1 MGERERAGPAPV
13 DLHIHTTA
21 SDGDF
26 SPTQV
31 VMMAVRAGL
40 GTVAI
45 TDHNTLGGVEEAIR
59 AGVEHGL
66 AVISG
71 VEVSAN
77 YGELELHLLGY
88 FVDWRDRVL
97 RRRLAESEQEF
108 VRVYAGR
115 AGRMRTLGF
124 RVEDADV
131 LELRPD
137 GSYML
142 KSLLDALLYHDRE
155 GSDPRLDPYRKGDLA
170 ARLAF
175 LRAYQQPGGP
185 GHAPMAMMAVE
196 EAIDLVRRAG
206 GVPVLAHPGTILGEG
221 ESPAA
226 LEPLL
231 RKLAERGLAG
241 VEAYSSYHPP
251 ASAHDLHALARRLGL
266 GVTAGSDYH
275 GPRLKPGL
283 ELGSVTADS
292 REVLKWLLDEATS
305 DGQDQRGNGD
315 GARRDPQDP
324 ARRSEPG
331 GPPGGGVA
339 PGVLA
344 RFPGRPGIRG
354 AHPDAG
360 DEGGR

>member
-1 MGERERAGPAPV
+1 LGKGETVGQGRV

-26 SPTQV
+26 PPAQV
-31 VMMAVRAGL
+31 VEMAVRAGL

-45 TDHNTLGGVEEAIR
+45 TDHNTLDGIGEAMR
-59 AGVEHGL
+59 AGVDRGL

-71 VEVSAN
+71 VEISAN
-77 YGELELHLLGY
+77 HGELELHLLGY
-88 FVDWRDRVL
+88 FVDWQDGML

-115 AGRMRTLGF
+115 AARMRALGF

-131 LELRPD
+131 LEMRPD

-142 KSLLDALLYHDRE
+142 KSLLDALLYHDRQ
-155 GSDPRLDPYRKGDLA
+155 GKDARLDPYRRGDLA

-185 GHAPMAMMAVE
+185 GHAPMQMMAVG
-196 EAIDLVRRAG
+196 EAIALVRRAG
-206 GVPVLAHPGTILGEG
+206 GVPVLAHPGTILAEG
-221 ESPAA
+221 ESPAV
-226 LEPLL
+226 LEPML
-231 RKLAERGLAG
+231 RDLAEQGLAG

-251 ASAHDLHALARRLGL
+251 ALTRDLKGLACRLGL

-283 ELGSVTADS
+283 ELGSVTSDP
-292 REVLKWLLDEATS
+292 REVLEWLMREA
-305 DGQDQRGNGD
+305 
-315 GARRDPQDP
+315 GA
-324 ARRSEPG
+324 ARPG
-331 GPPGGGVA
+331 GRKPLVA
-339 PGVLA
+339 PGRDRHEPERREAAAGA
-344 RFPGRPGIRG
+344 RLKG
-354 AHPDAG
+354 
-360 DEGGR
+360 E